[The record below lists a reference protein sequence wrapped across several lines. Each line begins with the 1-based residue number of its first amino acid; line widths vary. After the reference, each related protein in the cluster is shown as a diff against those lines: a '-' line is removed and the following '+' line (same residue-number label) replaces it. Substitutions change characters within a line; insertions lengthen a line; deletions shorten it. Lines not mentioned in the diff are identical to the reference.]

1 MITTPGNLMPPARC
15 GCVTVRHADAGA
27 SNRVLTPRVASWW
40 SRPGSDLDSAL
51 PPLRTNCPPPPQLSL
66 GRPRPSE
73 AAQPPLGPLLRSIAR
88 SACLTVLVTLPSPS
102 RVWTPLPGENIIVVL
117 EKPFAPLAGASNL
130 WHHLPAP
137 HASNTPLLKPPH
149 GGRFQPR
156 TTEGFMTRRRSTGK
170 ELLQLPVLGDLGF
183 P

>member
-1 MITTPGNLMPPARC
+1 MCSVVGNLITRRRTSCLIVGCLCAGSLARWRAMLRRKNERYRGRSLLPPTPAVTPRTPPA
-15 GCVTVRHADAGA
+15 
-27 SNRVLTPRVASWW
+27 
-40 SRPGSDLDSAL
+40 
-51 PPLRTNCPPPPQLSL
+51 
-66 GRPRPSE
+66 SE

-130 WHHLPAP
+130 WHHLPTP
-137 HASNTPLLKPPH
+137 RASNTPLLKPPH